1 MKSTD
6 KTKRTKGNNSQD
18 RFYVGDIIKNKI
30 TNKVLKV
37 AIVTLRVDGKGIF
50 DYCLCDIDEEDE
62 SILNRSIRAEAFSH
76 WELLAPT
83 FTSPNCTM
91 GEDKIAEFVRR
102 KRKIA
107 AQKVEIKEVKAPW
120 YKRPIDR
127 NAFTIRMGKDNNYY
141 VQHNEWSKRTWIGPY
156 SDAVDAYMI
165 IESYVMESLKGTLD
179 KKPMD
184 SVHSLVVENEK
195 DFFV

>member
-1 MKSTD
+1 
-6 KTKRTKGNNSQD
+6 
-18 RFYVGDIIKNKI
+18 
-30 TNKVLKV
+30 
-37 AIVTLRVDGKGIF
+37 
-50 DYCLCDIDEEDE
+50 
-62 SILNRSIRAEAFSH
+62 
-76 WELLAPT
+76 
-83 FTSPNCTM
+83 M

-127 NAFTIRMGKDNNYY
+127 NAFTVRMGKDNNYY

-156 SDAVDAYMI
+156 SDVVDAHI
-165 IESYVMESLKGTLD
+165 VIESYVMESLKGTLD